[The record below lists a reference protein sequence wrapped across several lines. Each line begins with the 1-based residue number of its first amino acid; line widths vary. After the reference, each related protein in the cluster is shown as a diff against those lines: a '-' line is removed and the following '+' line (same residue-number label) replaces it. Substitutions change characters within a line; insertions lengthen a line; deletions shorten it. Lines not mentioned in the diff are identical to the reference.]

1 MFSDEST
8 IRSNT
13 FGDMDKTCVVYP
25 DKLRYINGYV
35 LLVYL
40 ENCIKHTDFSGYL
53 TDNDYPWR
61 IWFFGLFD
69 GSNTRLSYAYKKQVT
84 IKQNDVEVLCANN
97 DLYDFG
103 EKIIYG
109 KYELGILKNFLRNNV
124 VYHYV
129 SLNLYI

>member
-13 FGDMDKTCVVYP
+13 FGDMDKTCVIYP
-25 DKLRYINGYV
+25 DKLRHIDGYV
-35 LLVYL
+35 LLVCL
-40 ENCIKHTDFSGYL
+40 ENCIKHIDFSGYL

-61 IWFFGLFD
+61 ICFFGLFD
-69 GSNTRLSYAYKKQVT
+69 GSNTRLSYSYKRQVT
-84 IKQNDVEVLCANN
+84 IKQNDVEVLCVNN
-97 DLYDFG
+97 DLYNFG

-109 KYELGILKNFLRNNV
+109 KYKMKISKNFLLNNV
-124 VYHYV
+124 VYYYV